1 MRSGSCE
8 PEVRPCREG
17 EGGSAGIPPCFL
29 FLFFCFS
36 IFFFLQRDGCS
47 TGFPPSKFSFFLSFL
62 KLVFFWRRRQRS
74 SRIWF
79 PKSFELSCFFS
90 PAYFYIFG
98 EKGDLERIPSF
109 LSRTI
114 LPFLHNL
121 LFHLRFA
128 LWTYILWPIAFPVW
142 RCKKKLHAKKDKV
155 YLLIVCG
162 SFALTKSPCNPPFE
176 FWKSSSTWPEEWG
189 PPLCNHCIAVHR
201 SKKLCII
208 IKVLHFNWS

>member
-1 MRSGSCE
+1 MRRNVDGAQWKLRAGS
-8 PEVRPCREG
+8 PAVSRRRRRVRRNP
-17 EGGSAGIPPCFL
+17 SLLSISI
-29 FLFFCFS
+29 FLFFYFL
-36 IFFFLQRDGCS
+36 FFTTRRMLDRIPPFEVFL
-47 TGFPPSKFSFFLSFL
+47 FLSFL

-90 PAYFYIFG
+90 PAYFYTFG

-128 LWTYILWPIAFPVW
+128 LWSYIANSISYLTLQNQTLANSTP
-142 RCKKKLHAKKDKV
+142 KK
-155 YLLIVCG
+155 
-162 SFALTKSPCNPPFE
+162 
-176 FWKSSSTWPEEWG
+176 
-189 PPLCNHCIAVHR
+189 R
-201 SKKLCII
+201 
-208 IKVLHFNWS
+208 